1 MSEEQLRDEDA
12 PQAAQAPDGDAV
24 EEEAN
29 GRTQDT
35 ADAPVAVDPL
45 AELQAELE
53 AERKRADASTLG
65 WQRERADFSNYRK
78 RSERDL
84 LTMRFNAKVDT
95 LRTLLPVL
103 DDFERATGN
112 LPADPDASEE
122 LLAWLDGV
130 QAIQRKLLK
139 TLSDAGVQ
147 TLDPVGETFD
157 PTRHEALGQ
166 DSDTDMESGL
176 VSATLQKG
184 YICGDRVLRPALV
197 RVAG

>member
-12 PQAAQAPDGDAV
+12 PQAAQAPDRDTV
-24 EEEAN
+24 EEDASGQTQESAN
-29 GRTQDT
+29 APA
-35 ADAPVAVDPL
+35 ADDPL
-45 AELQAELE
+45 AALE

>member
-1 MSEEQLRDEDA
+1 VSEEQLRDEDA
-12 PQAAQAPDGDAV
+12 PQSAQAPDRDPVA
-24 EEEAN
+24 EDAN
-29 GRTQDT
+29 GQTQE
-35 ADAPVAVDPL
+35 AEAAPAAVDPL

-53 AERKRADASTLG
+53 SEHKRADASTLG

-95 LRTLLPVL
+95 LKTLLPVL
-103 DDFERATGN
+103 DDFERALEN
-112 LPADPDASEE
+112 LPADAAAGED
-122 LLAWLDGV
+122 LQAWLDGM
-130 QAIQRKLLK
+130 QSIHRKLLK
-139 TLSDAGVQ
+139 ILSDAGVT
-147 TLDPVGETFD
+147 TLDPVGEPFD
-157 PTRHEALGQ
+157 PRQHEALGE
-166 DSDTDMESGL
+166 DSDTDMDSGL

>member
-53 AERKRADASTLG
+53 AERKRADASKFG

-166 DSDTDMESGL
+166 DSDSDMESGL

>member
-1 MSEEQLRDEDA
+1 
-12 PQAAQAPDGDAV
+12 
-24 EEEAN
+24 
-29 GRTQDT
+29 
-35 ADAPVAVDPL
+35 
-45 AELQAELE
+45 
-53 AERKRADASTLG
+53 
-65 WQRERADFSNYRK
+65 
-78 RSERDL
+78 
-84 LTMRFNAKVDT
+84 MRFNAKVDT

>member
-12 PQAAQAPDGDAV
+12 PQAAQAPDRDTV
-24 EEEAN
+24 EEDASGQTQESAN
-29 GRTQDT
+29 APA
-35 ADAPVAVDPL
+35 ADDPL
-45 AELQAELE
+45 AALQADLE

-103 DDFERATGN
+103 DDFERATEN

-122 LLAWLDGV
+122 LQAWLDGV
-130 QAIQRKLLK
+130 QAIHRKLLK

>member
-12 PQAAQAPDGDAV
+12 PQSAQAPDRDPMA
-24 EEEAN
+24 EDAN
-29 GRTQDT
+29 GQTQEVET
-35 ADAPVAVDPL
+35 APAAVDPL

-53 AERKRADASTLG
+53 SEHKRADASTLG

-95 LRTLLPVL
+95 LKTLLPVL
-103 DDFERATGN
+103 DDFERATEN
-112 LPADPDASEE
+112 LPTEPGSSDE
-122 LLAWLDGV
+122 LQAWLDGV
-130 QAIQRKLLK
+130 QAIQRKLQK
-139 TLSDAGVQ
+139 TLSDAGVH
-147 TLDPVGETFD
+147 TLDPVGEAFD

>member
-12 PQAAQAPDGDAV
+12 PQAAQAPDRDTV
-24 EEEAN
+24 EEDASGQTQESAN
-29 GRTQDT
+29 
-35 ADAPVAVDPL
+35 APAPDDPL
-45 AELQAELE
+45 AALQAELE

-184 YICGDRVLRPALV
+184 YICGNRVLRPALV